1 MRIVITK
8 NGKII
13 VQELEEE
20 SSPSDMRSKI
30 KSSQSSY
37 YSKLPV
43 IYTNEELLKKYS
55 KKRRNEFI
63 MTILHHKENINKQ
76 RSNSLANKKVIENFY
91 NRDESKINSTELNQA
106 KRIKLSH
113 TRLNISQMFLDKY
126 DEYDE
131 NFKKKLNDFSN
142 FLSSNTKRQEE
153 KDKFNN
159 NINID
164 SKIDNNSKTLNNSNN
179 INNIPIDSYNGIN
192 NNSSSILSLK
202 KIKKINIGDI
212 ISKNN
217 LLTLRNRISKINI
230 GSPDVRRPLNEQN
243 LKSFNFRTKYENK
256 QATEDDMD
264 LILNYGINTEKSS
277 IIKYFQQNKNI
288 SPYYF
293 ENLLKYDE
301 PKMFKLNKICEE
313 ILDKNKKEINEKR
326 MRLIKIRN
334 NNMYK
339 YTVDLEDA
347 KKMIKKTG
355 SVINDYASISKKAKY
370 WKLMTFKEETENIQ
384 KKYWDRYKVNRFLKN
399 KQKIGTIGF
408 PLTTTNLENK
418 KLFTSQSSPDVIN
431 Q

>member
-142 FLSSNTKRQEE
+142 FLSSNT
-153 KDKFNN
+153 
-159 NINID
+159 
-164 SKIDNNSKTLNNSNN
+164 
-179 INNIPIDSYNGIN
+179 
-192 NNSSSILSLK
+192 
-202 KIKKINIGDI
+202 
-212 ISKNN
+212 
-217 LLTLRNRISKINI
+217 NR
-230 GSPDVRRPLNEQN
+230 
-243 LKSFNFRTKYENK
+243 
-256 QATEDDMD
+256 
-264 LILNYGINTEKSS
+264 
-277 IIKYFQQNKNI
+277 
-288 SPYYF
+288 
-293 ENLLKYDE
+293 
-301 PKMFKLNKICEE
+301 
-313 ILDKNKKEINEKR
+313 
-326 MRLIKIRN
+326 
-334 NNMYK
+334 
-339 YTVDLEDA
+339 
-347 KKMIKKTG
+347 
-355 SVINDYASISKKAKY
+355 
-370 WKLMTFKEETENIQ
+370 KEEM
-384 KKYWDRYKVNRFLKN
+384 
-399 KQKIGTIGF
+399 
-408 PLTTTNLENK
+408 NL
-418 KLFTSQSSPDVIN
+418 
-431 Q
+431 